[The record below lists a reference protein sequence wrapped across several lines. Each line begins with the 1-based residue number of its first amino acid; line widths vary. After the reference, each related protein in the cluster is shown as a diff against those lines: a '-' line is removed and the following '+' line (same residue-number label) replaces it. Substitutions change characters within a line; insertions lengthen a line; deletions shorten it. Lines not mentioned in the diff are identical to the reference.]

1 MSEPEIVCPNCS
13 HEIKL
18 TESLAAP
25 LIAATRRQFQK
36 QLAAKDEDIARK
48 EEALRAQQEQLA
60 HDRET
65 IEDQVKARLSVER
78 SQIVAAEAKKAREAA
93 AAELETAGK
102 QLSELQQFLADN
114 NQKLAAAQQAHADFL
129 RKGRE
134 LEEQKREVELT
145 VEKRVQASLSDVHI
159 KARQEAEDALKAQVS
174 QKDTQIA
181 AMNRTIEELKRKA
194 DQGSQQTQGEA
205 LELEL
210 EEMLRAKFP
219 LDLIE
224 PVGKGEFGGD
234 IVQHVNSALGQ
245 AAGVILWEFKNTK
258 NWSDGWLAKLR
269 EDQRA
274 AKADVA
280 LIISQALPKEVETF
294 ALIEGVWVAHP
305 RCAIPVAVA
314 MRHSL
319 IEIASTRNAQ
329 LGQQTKMELVYQYL
343 TGPRFKQRL
352 EGIIEKF
359 DELRD
364 DLDKERKFMNR
375 IWAKREGQIQGVVDS
390 MTGMWGDLQG
400 IAGKALP
407 EIASLDAPL
416 LEGPEDLAGL

>member
-1 MSEPEIVCPNCS
+1 MNDPQIICPNCS
-13 HEIKL
+13 REIKL

-25 LIAATRRQFQK
+25 LIAATRQQFQK
-36 QLAAKDEDIARK
+36 QLAAKDEDIAK
-48 EEALRAQQEQLA
+48 KVEALLAQQEQLA
-60 HDRET
+60 RDRET
-65 IEDQVKARLSVER
+65 LEDQLKTRLSAER

-93 AAELETAGK
+93 AIEIESK
-102 QLSELQQFLADN
+102 SNQLSELRQEREQDKI
-114 NQKLAAAQQAHADFL
+114 KLAAAQRAQVEFL
-129 RKGRE
+129 RRERE
-134 LEEQKREVELT
+134 LEDVRRELDLTIEQ
-145 VEKRVQASLSDVHI
+145 RVQASLTEVHT
-159 KARQEAEDALKAQVS
+159 KARQEAEDALKGQVS
-174 QKDTQIA
+174 QKDAQIA
-181 AMNRTIEELKRKA
+181 TMNRTIEELKRKA

-205 LELEL
+205 LEMEL
-210 EEMLRAKFP
+210 EELLRASFP

-234 IVQHVNSALGQ
+234 VVQHVNSALGQ

-258 NWSDGWLAKLR
+258 NWSDGWLSKLR
-269 EDQRA
+269 EDQRT

-359 DELRD
+359 DELRE

-375 IWAKREGQIQGVVDS
+375 AWAKREGQIQGVIDS

-416 LEGPEDLAGL
+416 LEGPGEATTL